1 MPGARLSAVPIRT
14 AIRERQR
21 SAVIDTPR
29 KRAAPKEQNAAPL
42 GKDLLLDMY
51 RRMVTIRRFEETVYD
66 VYSRGIMAGLAHL
79 YTGME
84 AVAVGVCIQLEAKDN
99 ITSTHRGHG
108 HLLAKGG
115 DPRRMFA
122 ELLGKES
129 GYNRG
134 KGGSMH
140 IVDMSLGILGANGIV
155 GGGLG
160 IATGAALSAKIRGE
174 DRISV
179 AFFGDGA
186 LNEGLFYEVA
196 NMASLWKLPIVYVLE
211 NNHYG
216 EYTSDR
222 KSTAGT
228 GPARA
233 EALGIPAATTVREND
248 VLAVYEIAKTAIERA
263 RAGEGPSFIECETY
277 RWRGHHMG
285 DQGDAYGYRSQAEI
299 SEWMKRDPI
308 ERLRLHM
315 VEKKIAQAAELAV
328 IDDEVQARIDEAV
341 EFARQAPYPDP
352 SEAFTDVY
360 A

>member
-1 MPGARLSAVPIRT
+1 METEQLEAEQASEQYRL
-14 AIRERQR
+14 
-21 SAVIDTPR
+21 PR
-29 KRAAPKEQNAAPL
+29 A
-42 GKDLLLDMY
+42 LLLDIY
-51 RRMVTIRRFEETVYD
+51 ERMVTIRRFEDTVYD
-66 VYSRGIMAGLAHL
+66 VYSRGIMPGLAHL

-84 AVAVGVCIQLEAKDN
+84 AVAVGVCVTLRRSDN

-115 DPRRMFA
+115 DPRRMFS

-140 IVDMSLGILGANGIV
+140 IVDLSLGILGANGVV

-160 IATGAALSAKIRGE
+160 IATGAGLSAKIRGE

-186 LNEGLFYEVA
+186 LNEGLFYEAA
-196 NMASLWKLPIVYVLE
+196 NMAALWQLPVVYIME
-211 NNHYG
+211 NNNYG
-216 EYTSDR
+216 EYTPAI
-222 KSTAGT
+222 KSTAGS

-233 EALGIPAATTVREND
+233 EAMGIPARSVDGND
-248 VLAVYEIAKTAIERA
+248 VLAVHEAAVWATEWV
-263 RAGEGPSFIECETY
+263 RAGQGPAFVECKTY

-285 DQGDAYGYRSQAEI
+285 DQGDTYGYRGPDEI
-299 SEWMKRDPI
+299 EAWMKLCPI
-308 ERLRLHM
+308 QRFKRYLVGGGLVDEQQLNDMDER
-315 VEKKIAQAAELAV
+315 IQQQ
-328 IDDEVQARIDEAV
+328 IDDAV
-341 EFARQAPYPDP
+341 EFAKNAPYPDP
-352 SEAFTDVY
+352 AEVYQDVY

>member
-1 MPGARLSAVPIRT
+1 
-14 AIRERQR
+14 
-21 SAVIDTPR
+21 
-29 KRAAPKEQNAAPL
+29 
-42 GKDLLLDMY
+42 
-51 RRMVTIRRFEETVYD
+51 
-66 VYSRGIMAGLAHL
+66 
-79 YTGME
+79 ME
-84 AVAVGVCIQLEAKDN
+84 GVAVGVCVQLRDTDN

-122 ELLGKES
+122 ELLGKAS

-155 GGGLG
+155 AGGLG
-160 IATGAALSAKIRGE
+160 IATGAALSAKAKGE

-196 NMASLWKLPIVYVLE
+196 NMASLWKLPVVYVME

-216 EYTSDR
+216 EYTPAI

-233 EALGIPAATTVREND
+233 EALGIPAASTAREND
-248 VLAVYEIAKTAIERA
+248 VLAVYEIAKRAIQRA
-263 RAGEGPSFIECETY
+263 RAGEGPSFIECDTY

-285 DQGDAYGYRSQAEI
+285 DQGDTYGYRTQTEI
-299 SEWMKRDPI
+299 EDWMKRDPI
-308 ERLRLHM
+308 TRLRVYLT
-315 VEKKIAQAAELAV
+315 ENKLASPPELDA
-328 IDDEVQARIDEAV
+328 IDDQVQALIDEAV
-341 EFARQAPYPDP
+341 EFAKQAPFPDP
-352 SEAFTDVY
+352 SEVFDNVY

>member
-1 MPGARLSAVPIRT
+1 MT
-14 AIRERQR
+14 
-21 SAVIDTPR
+21 DT
-29 KRAAPKEQNAAPL
+29 APL
-42 GKDLLLDMY
+42 TDEKLTTSELPQELLLDMY
-51 RRMVTIRRFEETVYD
+51 RRMVTIRKFEETVYD
-66 VYSRGIMAGLAHL
+66 VYSRGIMPGLAHL

-84 AVAVGVCIQLEAKDN
+84 AVAVGVCVTLKQDDT

-115 DPRRMFA
+115 DPKRMFA

-160 IATGAALSAKIRGE
+160 IATGAALSAKLSGS
-174 DRISV
+174 DRISI

-196 NMASLWKLPIVYVLE
+196 NMASLWQLPIVYVME
-211 NNHYG
+211 NNYYG
-216 EYTSDR
+216 EYTSTNR
-222 KSTAGT
+222 STAGS

-233 EALGIPAATTVREND
+233 EAMNIPAVTVDGND
-248 VLAVYEIAKTAIERA
+248 VLAVYRA
-263 RAGEGPSFIECETY
+263 AQWAVAHTRSGKGPSFVECRTY

-285 DQGDAYGYRSQAEI
+285 DQGDTYGYRTQQEIEGWMERCPVHLCRSQLIDAALV
-299 SEWMKRDPI
+299 DPATLDAI
-308 ERLRLHM
+308 DEE
-315 VEKKIAQAAELAV
+315 VEQLIG
-328 IDDEVQARIDEAV
+328 EAV
-341 EFARQAPYPDP
+341 EYAKQAPYPDP
-352 SEAFTDVY
+352 SEVYQHVY

>member
-1 MPGARLSAVPIRT
+1 MATT
-14 AIRERQR
+14 AFEETLE
-21 SAVIDTPR
+21 A
-29 KRAAPKEQNAAPL
+29 N
-42 GKDLLLDMY
+42 DLDQALLIDMY
-51 RRMVTIRRFEETVYD
+51 RRMVTIRRFEERVYD
-66 VYSRGIMAGLAHL
+66 VYSRGIMPGLAHL

-84 AVAVGVCIQLEAKDN
+84 AVAVGVCVTLRQDDN

-115 DPRRMFA
+115 DPKRMFA

-140 IVDMSLGILGANGIV
+140 IVDMSLGILGANGVV

-160 IATGAALSAKIRGE
+160 IATGAALTAMLTGNG
-174 DRISV
+174 RISV

-196 NMASLWKLPIVYVLE
+196 NMASLWQLPIVYVME
-211 NNHYG
+211 NNQYG
-216 EYTSDR
+216 EYTSTNR
-222 KSTAGT
+222 STAGS

-233 EALGIPAATTVREND
+233 EALGIPAVTVDGND
-248 VLAVYEIAKTAIERA
+248 VLAVYQAAQWAVARA
-263 RAGEGPSFIECETY
+263 RNGEGPSFIECQTY

-285 DQGDAYGYRSQAEI
+285 DQGDTYGYRTPKEIEEWTTKCPIDRCRENMLEAAISDDARLKAIEAEI
-299 SEWMKRDPI
+299 EMI
-308 ERLRLHM
+308 
-315 VEKKIAQAAELAV
+315 
-328 IDDEVQARIDEAV
+328 IDEAV
-341 EFARQAPYPDP
+341 EYAKQAPYPDP
-352 SEAFTDVY
+352 EEVFEHVY

>member
-1 MPGARLSAVPIRT
+1 MVDRFSPPSLSVP
-14 AIRERQR
+14 
-21 SAVIDTPR
+21 D
-29 KRAAPKEQNAAPL
+29 AA
-42 GKDLLLDMY
+42 DLPVELHLDLY
-51 RRMVTIRRFEETVYD
+51 RRMVTIRKFEETVYD
-66 VYSRGIMAGLAHL
+66 VYSRGIMPGLAHL

-84 AVAVGVCIQLEAKDN
+84 AVAVGVCANLDPADN

-140 IVDMSLGILGANGIV
+140 IVDMSLGILGANGVV

-174 DRISV
+174 ARISV

-196 NMASLWKLPIVYVLE
+196 NMASLWKLPVVYVLE

-216 EYTSDR
+216 EYTTTAR
-222 KSTAGT
+222 STAGT

-233 EALGIPAATTVREND
+233 EAMEIPAVSVDGND
-248 VLAVYEIAKTAIERA
+248 VLAVYQAARWGIWRA
-263 RAGEGPSFIECETY
+263 RSGEGPAFIECKTY

-285 DQGDAYGYRSQAEI
+285 DQGDTYGYRTQEEI
-299 SEWMKRDPI
+299 EAWMQKCPI
-308 ERLRLHM
+308 DRFRRLLTGQDI
-315 VEKKIAQAAELAV
+315 VPAATLQQ
-328 IDDEVQARIDEAV
+328 IDDEVQALIDEAV

-352 SEAFTDVY
+352 SEVYQDVY

>member
-1 MPGARLSAVPIRT
+1 MKDTTQNT
-14 AIRERQR
+14 ATTE
-21 SAVIDTPR
+21 A
-29 KRAAPKEQNAAPL
+29 QNEWPPE
-42 GKDLLLDMY
+42 LLLAMY
-51 RRMVTIRRFEETVYD
+51 ERMVVIRRFEDTVYD
-66 VYSRGIMAGLAHL
+66 VYSRGIMPGLAHL

-84 AVAVGVCIQLEAKDN
+84 AVAVGVCTALNESDN

-115 DPRRMFA
+115 DPKRMFS
-122 ELLGKES
+122 ELLGKSS

-160 IATGAALSAKIRGE
+160 IATGAGLSAKVRGE
-174 DRISV
+174 DRVSV

-196 NMASLWKLPIVYVLE
+196 NMASLWKLPVVYVME
-211 NNHYG
+211 NNTYG
-216 EYTSDR
+216 EYTPTE
-222 KSTAGT
+222 KSTAGS

-233 EALGIPAATTVREND
+233 EAMEIPSRTVDGND
-248 VLAVYEIAKTAIERA
+248 VLAVYQAALWAVGRA
-263 RAGEGPSFIECETY
+263 RSGLGPSFIECETY

-285 DQGDAYGYRSQAEI
+285 DQGDTYGYRDAEEI
-299 SEWMKRDPI
+299 DNWMKDCPI
-308 ERLRLHM
+308 EQFKGVL
-315 VEKKIAQAAELAV
+315 IAAGVTIESELEA
-328 IDDEVQARIDEAV
+328 IDRRVQLQIDEAV
-341 EFARQAPYPDP
+341 EFAKNAPYPDP
-352 SEAFTDVY
+352 EEVYQHVY

>member
-1 MPGARLSAVPIRT
+1 MIETPHRSVTIDPHRLPPA
-14 AIRERQR
+14 
-21 SAVIDTPR
+21 
-29 KRAAPKEQNAAPL
+29 
-42 GKDLLLDMY
+42 LLLDMY
-51 RRMVTIRRFEETVYD
+51 CRMVTIRQFEDTVYD
-66 VYSRGIMAGLAHL
+66 LYSRGTMPGLAHL
-79 YTGME
+79 YAGME
-84 AVAVGVCIQLEAKDN
+84 AVAVGVCTTLRSDDN

-122 ELLGKES
+122 ELLGKAD

-160 IATGAALSAKIRGE
+160 IAAGAALSAKMLSA
-174 DRISV
+174 DRVSV

-186 LNEGLFYEVA
+186 LNEGLFYETA
-196 NMASLWKLPIVYVLE
+196 NIASLWKLPIVYILE

-216 EYTSDR
+216 EYTSTDR
-222 KSTAGT
+222 STAGT

-233 EALGIPAATTVREND
+233 EAMEIPACTVDGND
-248 VLAVYEIAKTAIERA
+248 VSAVYAAAEWAVGRA
-263 RAGEGPSFIECETY
+263 RRREGPSFVECITY

-285 DQGDAYGYRSQAEI
+285 DQGDTFGYRTPEEVESWKQ
-299 SEWMKRDPI
+299 KCPI
-308 ERLRLHM
+308 RRLHELI
-315 VEKKIAQAAELAV
+315 VSEGLAEPAALQQIHA
-328 IDDEVQARIDEAV
+328 EVDARIAEAM
-341 EFARQAPYPDP
+341 EFARQGPYPDP
-352 SEAFTDVY
+352 SEVFTDVY